1 MHSESI
7 QDEIA
12 AHWKSIDR
20 FRQAQQA
27 WVDRYAQHFT
37 HALTLTYD
45 ERHIMRLEN
54 SRKSRGVLSA
64 EDVLSLRRKS
74 FGLFGK
80 YLSSSLFGNS
90 FSRSGEKLL
99 LIGCLEGL
107 RAGEHPHY
115 HCVLGVPKDRFD
127 ALEHKVTNAWKQ
139 VPFSGKEVKLVPL
152 YSNGWTSYS
161 LKNARYIDR
170 ENIDWDN
177 VRIPASL
184 QALC

>member
-1 MHSESI
+1 MQNGNI
-7 QDEIA
+7 QDEVN
-12 AHWKSIDR
+12 AHWKSVDR
-20 FRQAQQA
+20 FRQSQQD
-27 WVDRYAQHFT
+27 WIDRYAQHFT
-37 HALTLTYD
+37 HALTLTFD

-54 SRKSRGVLSA
+54 SRKNQGVLSS
-64 EDVLSLRRKS
+64 EHVLSLRRKS

-90 FSRSGEKLL
+90 CARYGERLL

-127 ALEHKVTNAWKQ
+127 ALQHKVTHAWKKA
-139 VPFSGKEVKLVPL
+139 PFSGKEERLVPL

-170 ENIDWDN
+170 ANIDWDN

-184 QALC
+184 QAHC